1 MLAAPTGIILAQTS
15 VGSNDHEGDDRVQ
28 LTPSQAYDHIRESL
42 ASYLETAY
50 KISHPSVHS
59 ERAALLRARGTTAQ
73 APFIE
78 ATPAFPAGRML
89 HELEREHPEVVT
101 EGLSELVRHGVPVDR
116 FPLYAHQELALLA
129 GLDGA
134 ENLLVATG
142 TGSGKTEAFLL
153 PILSDILREGTRW
166 PEVGGHPRR
175 GEWDPTSRRWL
186 NSRRH
191 ERRPAAIRA
200 IVLYPMNALV
210 NDQLSRL
217 RRILAR
223 GDSPEWQRQRL
234 AGNVIHFGMYTSLAP
249 PTGLPDDARRRERW
263 DAFATRVDSDW
274 QRLRDELRASG
285 SWPRPDSPEM
295 LCRWDMQQAP
305 PDVLVTNYSMLEYM
319 LLRPIEAGMFERTR
333 EWLADDPNARLTL
346 VLDEAH
352 TYTGAKGIE
361 VAHLVRRLKERLGI
375 QEGDGRFRAIATS
388 ASIPEVDGA
397 GSELRTFV
405 SDLFGEPPR
414 SFSLIRVD
422 RQPVPSPRTDSS
434 SERGAAFRRFHVGFS
449 SYDPWPAI
457 DALAQDLGLGTPDRG
472 AAPQVALYELL
483 RDDPDVTW
491 VRSRTARRATLLD
504 RLADEAFPGV
514 ELPLEREATV
524 AGVLAAGSFA
534 RPSEL
539 PDTPPLLSTRIHA
552 FFRGISGLWAC
563 MNPDC
568 PEVAPEDRPRPVGK
582 LYTDPRPWCT
592 DSCGARV
599 LELFSCR
606 QCGLLFLGGVP
617 DSRRGTLWPWAD
629 DLSGQRQELADYR
642 VFGVEEPE
650 PGYPVQHRNARTTAP
665 THPEDV
671 FARDTYEVGVT
682 EEDGQEVSPFPA
694 KCPRCQNYRAPGA
707 FGAGREIV
715 EPLRTRGPRSM
726 AVVVEDAFR
735 VQPRATA
742 GPPNHGR
749 KALVFSDSRQEASQ
763 LAADLREIHR
773 QDTFRQILHR
783 ILLSC
788 RACHG
793 SGSVEEATGFRIGQ
807 PAPLRKTCDSCAGS
821 GMARAPEPVR
831 FRDLRSRAI
840 ELELAIGFDPT
851 VGKLAGFF
859 EQVGRGDQGAI
870 EAAEIEFDVSLR
882 RELAEDEFALE
893 PIGLGVWRVDI
904 PDDVGTFEGLT
915 SEESSGL
922 LQTVSRI
929 LAAENIL
936 LPPQP
941 LAPWAWPSLLV
952 RRWERQVLIR
962 HSRRVAHAIPFN
974 VGNRRKLGR
983 YLLAVGRHLVR
994 AGRLRSSGEAEGW
1007 VRRLENPLWEAL
1019 TGLGILEPAGQT
1031 IENRPPYGIRV
1042 DRFVLH
1048 PVGETVQRCRSCGF
1062 VMVEAPFPVCR
1073 RCGQTTEPS
1082 DPDVVTSFYRRAA
1095 LFAAPD
1101 APSDDPYPVRATEHT
1116 AAVASDE
1123 SRDIERWFQDLYR
1136 DDEEP
1141 LDHRVDVLSV
1151 TTTMEMGIDIGSL
1164 LTVGLRNVPPT
1175 VANYQQRAGRA
1186 GRRGS
1191 AVATVLTYAQLRS
1204 HDQYYFHRPPE
1215 IVSDPPRIP
1224 ALDLTREVIVRR
1236 HVRSLVLQAF
1246 FASIGQAGPPG
1257 LLNAWGRVGDF
1268 VATGL
1273 HNRLQRFVDDRADDL
1288 CRRGR
1293 ALVDPRLGQGVP
1305 DWIAAIPGEVEAVVA
1320 TSANRDELLRELITR
1335 GVLPKYAFPVD
1346 VVSFIT
1352 PGMSARDIGEPFD
1365 DGIKRD
1371 LRIALAEYAPG
1382 AEVLQGRFPNTY
1394 VFRSAGVYD
1403 PFARDPSYRPSGQLV
1418 ECSSCQGIA
1427 LLGADEPQPATCGEC
1442 GSDELV
1448 ALPYLRPPGF
1458 TTDHALPNGGGEL
1471 YQGGSGRERS
1481 GYTPP
1486 ARLQLGET
1494 SFVAG
1499 ERLAPFAQ
1507 PVFAHVRV
1515 GDLFTANKGPDT
1527 RYPGYLICP
1536 TCGRC
1541 LDPNNAGSHTY
1552 PADVPPH
1559 RGRVG
1564 PRAGSPCP
1572 NGTDFDNQVVLGYR
1586 FSSEVLLIGVD
1597 LPMTL
1602 DAPFGT
1608 PSGRAVWQSFG
1619 TLLGHA
1625 ASAVLQIDPGEIQ
1638 VGIRPVARGANRIH
1652 GEVFISDNVPG
1663 GAGYARAIRE
1673 DIERVLLRAL
1683 ELGRDCPNPDCGG
1696 ACYHCLLDYS
1706 NQQMHALL
1714 DRGLGAAV
1722 LEFALE
1728 GRHPSL
1734 TTEHVSRSL
1743 EGLTQYAMP
1752 DWTPISTAS
1761 GADEVP
1767 LVLEDRQHNRV
1778 GVWPIHPMSARPAAA
1793 ERQAVMAATGARTAV
1808 HTIFDIDRRPLWV
1821 LDYLLAR

>member
-1 MLAAPTGIILAQTS
+1 M
-15 VGSNDHEGDDRVQ
+15 Q

-50 KISHPSVHS
+50 KISHASIYR
-59 ERAALLRARGTTAQ
+59 ERAALLRARGTIAQ

-89 HELEREHPEVVT
+89 RELEREHPELVT
-101 EGLSELVRHGVPVDR
+101 EGLTDLVRHGVPVDR
-116 FPLYAHQELALLA
+116 FPLYAHQDAALLA

-153 PILSDILREGTRW
+153 PILSDVLREGLNW

-175 GEWDPTSRRWL
+175 GEWDPAARQWL
-186 NSRRH
+186 SSRRH

-234 AGNVIHFGMYTSLAP
+234 KGNVIHFGMYTSLAP
-249 PTGLPDDARRRERW
+249 PTGLPDDSRRRERW
-263 DAFATRVDSDW
+263 DAFVARVDSDW
-274 QRLRDELRASG
+274 HQLRDELRASG

-319 LLRPIEAGMFERTR
+319 LLRPIEAGMFDRTR
-333 EWLADDPNARLTL
+333 EWLAEHTDARLTL

-375 QEGDGRFRAIATS
+375 ESGDGRFRGIATS

-397 GSELRTFV
+397 DEALRKFV
-405 SDLFGEPPR
+405 ADLFGEPPHR
-414 SFSLIRVD
+414 FSLIRVD
-422 RQPVPSPRTDSS
+422 RQSAPPPRSDTSQQR
-434 SERGAAFRRFHVGFS
+434 SEAFRRFHGMFS
-449 SYDPWPAI
+449 AYDPWPSI
-457 DALAQDLGLGTPDRG
+457 DTLARDLGLGSPDRG
-472 AAPQVALYELL
+472 APPQVALYELL
-483 RDDPDVTW
+483 RDDPDLTW

-504 RLADEAFPGV
+504 RLADETYPGIGV
-514 ELPLEREATV
+514 SMEREEAI

-552 FFRGISGLWAC
+552 FFRGVSGLWAC
-563 MNPDC
+563 MNPEC
-568 PEVAPEDRPRPVGK
+568 PELPSDDRPRPVGK

-599 LELFSCR
+599 LEVFSCR

-617 DSRRGTLWPWAD
+617 DGRRGTLWPWAD

-642 VFGVEEPE
+642 VFGVERPHDEYQPR
-650 PGYPVQHRNARTTAP
+650 HRNFKTTAP
-665 THPEDV
+665 THPEDP
-671 FARDTYEVGVT
+671 FARDTFEVGSA

-694 KCPRCQNYRAPGA
+694 KCPRCQNHRAPGV
-707 FGAGREIV
+707 FGSGREIV

-726 AVVVEDAFR
+726 AVLVEDAFR
-735 VQPRATA
+735 VQPRSAA

-783 ILLSC
+783 VLLSC
-788 RACHG
+788 RTCHG
-793 SGSVEEATGFRIGQ
+793 SGSIEDVSGFRIGQ
-807 PAPLRKTCDSCAGS
+807 SGPQRQTCTSCDGAGIAPV
-821 GMARAPEPVR
+821 PEPLR

-840 ELELAIGFDPT
+840 ELELAVGFDPT
-851 VGKLAGFF
+851 VGKLPGFF
-859 EQVGRGDQGAI
+859 ERVAHGDQGAL
-870 EAAEIEFDVSLR
+870 EYAETEFDVSLR

-893 PIGLGVWRVDI
+893 PLGLGLWRIDI
-904 PDDVGTFEGLT
+904 PEDVGAFDRLT
-915 SEESSGL
+915 AEESSRL

-929 LAAENIL
+929 LATEDIL

-941 LAPWAWPSLLV
+941 HAPWAWPTTLV

-962 HSRRVAHAIPFN
+962 HSRRVANAIPFN

-983 YLLAVGRHLVR
+983 YLAAVAQQLVG
-994 AGRLRSSGEAEGW
+994 AGRFASSGEAEAW
-1007 VRRLENPLWEAL
+1007 VRRLEDPLWESL
-1019 TGLGILEPAGQT
+1019 TGLGILEPAGQR
-1031 IENRPPYGIRV
+1031 IDNRPPYGIRI

-1048 PVGETVQRCRSCGF
+1048 PVTGTVQRCRACGF
-1062 VMVEAPFPVCR
+1062 VMAEAPFPVCR
-1073 RCGQTTEPS
+1073 RCGQATEATSPQS
-1082 DPDVVTSFYRRAA
+1082 VTSFYRRAA
-1095 LFAAPD
+1095 LFATPNE
-1101 APSDDPYPVRATEHT
+1101 PTDDPYPLRSTEHT

-1136 DDEEP
+1136 DDEEA

-1191 AVATVLTYAQLRS
+1191 AIATVLTYAQLRS

-1215 IVSDPPRIP
+1215 IVTDPPRVP
-1224 ALDLTREVIVRR
+1224 SLDLTREVVVRR

-1246 FASIGQAGPPG
+1246 FASIGRSGPPG

-1268 VATGL
+1268 LAAG
-1273 HNRLQRFVDDRADDL
+1273 
-1288 CRRGR
+1288 
-1293 ALVDPRLGQGVP
+1293 LGQRLERFIGDQADVLRDRTSAIIDARLAEDLP
-1305 DWIAAIPGEVEAVVA
+1305 AWIAAIPREVNAVVS
-1320 TSANRDELLRELITR
+1320 TSSTRDELLRELITR

-1346 VVSFIT
+1346 VVSFAT
-1352 PGMSARDIGEPFD
+1352 PDMSARDVGEPFD

-1403 PFARDPSYRPSGQLV
+1403 AFAREPSYRPTGQLV

-1427 LLGADEPQPATCGEC
+1427 LLDPEVEPPAECAEC

-1448 ALPYLRPPGF
+1448 VLPYLRPQGF

-1471 YQGGSGRERS
+1471 YHGGSGRERS
-1481 GYTPP
+1481 GFTPP
-1486 ARLQLGET
+1486 ARLQLGQT
-1494 SFVAG
+1494 AFVAG
-1499 ERLAPFAQ
+1499 ERLAPFA
-1507 PVFAHVRV
+1507 PAVYAHVRI
-1515 GDLFTANKGPDT
+1515 GDLFTANKGPDS

-1536 TCGRC
+1536 ACGRW
-1541 LDPNNAGSHTY
+1541 LDPEAAGTHSY

-1559 RGRVG
+1559 RGRSIG

-1572 NGTDFDNQVVLGYR
+1572 NATEFENQVVLGYR
-1586 FSSEVLLIGVD
+1586 FSSEVLLIAVD
-1597 LPMTL
+1597 LPATL
-1602 DAPFGT
+1602 DAPFAL

-1619 TLLGHA
+1619 TLVGHA
-1625 ASAVLQIDPGEIQ
+1625 ASTVLQIDPGEIQ
-1638 VGIRPVARGANRIH
+1638 VGVRPVSRGPGRVH

-1663 GAGYARAIRE
+1663 GAGYARAIRA
-1673 DIERVLLRAL
+1673 DIQRVLDRAL
-1683 ELGRDCPNPDCGG
+1683 ELGRACRNPACQG

-1706 NQQMHALL
+1706 NQQVHALM

-1728 GRHPSL
+1728 GRNPSL
-1734 TTEHVSRSL
+1734 STEHVTRAL
-1743 EGLTQYAMP
+1743 QGLAQYAMP
-1752 DWTPISTAS
+1752 DWTPVNDDLDPA
-1761 GADEVP
+1761 GPMP
-1767 LVLEDRQHNRV
+1767 LVLEDRHRNRV
-1778 GVWPIHPMSARPAAA
+1778 GIWPIHPLVSRPAAA
-1793 ERQAVMAATGARTAV
+1793 QRQAVMAATGARPAV
-1808 HTIFDIDRRPLWV
+1808 HTLFDIERRPLWV
-1821 LDYLLAR
+1821 LDNLVAR

>member
-1 MLAAPTGIILAQTS
+1 M
-15 VGSNDHEGDDRVQ
+15 Q

-50 KISHPSVHS
+50 KISHPSVQQ
-59 ERAALLRARGTTAQ
+59 ERATLLRARGTIAQ

-89 HELEREHPEVVT
+89 HELEAVHPELVT

-116 FPLYAHQELALLA
+116 FPLYSHQEAALLA
-129 GLDGA
+129 GLEGA

-153 PILSDILREGTRW
+153 PILADILREGMRW
-166 PEVGGHPRR
+166 PEVGGYPRR
-175 GEWDPTSRRWL
+175 GEWDPASRQWL
-186 NSRRH
+186 HSRRH

-234 AGNVIHFGMYTSLAP
+234 KGNVIHFGMYTSLAP
-249 PTGLPDDARRRERW
+249 PTGLPDDVRRRERW
-263 DAFATRVDSDW
+263 DAFVARVDSDW
-274 QRLRDELRASG
+274 QQLRDELRASG

-295 LCRWDMQQAP
+295 LCRWDMQATP

-333 EWLADDPNARLTL
+333 EWLAGDADARLTL

-375 QEGDGRFRAIATS
+375 EAGDARFRGIATS
-388 ASIPEVDGA
+388 ASIPEVEGA
-397 GSELRTFV
+397 DEALRTYV
-405 SDLFGEPPR
+405 ADLFGEPPA

-422 RQPVPSPRTDSS
+422 RQPVPPARADASA
-434 SERGAAFRRFHVGFS
+434 ERAGAFRRFHAAFS
-449 SYDPWPAI
+449 TYDPWPAI
-457 DALAQDLGLGTPDRG
+457 DALAQDLGLGSPDRG
-472 AAPQVALYELL
+472 APPQVALYELL
-483 RDDPDVTW
+483 RDDPDITW
-491 VRSRTARRATLLD
+491 IRSRTARRATLLD
-504 RLADEAFPGV
+504 RLADEAYPGV
-514 ELPLEREATV
+514 GDSSEREEAV
-524 AGVLAAGSFA
+524 AGAIAAGSFA

-539 PDTPPLLSTRIHA
+539 PDTPPLLSTRVHA
-552 FFRGISGLWAC
+552 FFRGVSGLWAC
-563 MNPDC
+563 MNPEC
-568 PEVAPEDRPRPVGK
+568 PELAPGERPRPVGK

-592 DSCGARV
+592 DRCGARV
-599 LELFSCR
+599 LEVFSCR

-617 DSRRGTLWPWAD
+617 DGRRGTLWPWAD
-629 DLSGQRQELADYR
+629 DLSGQRQELANYR
-642 VFGVEEPE
+642 VFGVEQPD
-650 PGYPVQHRNARTTAP
+650 PGYSPRHRNTRTTAP
-665 THPEDV
+665 THPEDM
-671 FARDTYEVGVT
+671 FARDTYEVGT
-682 EEDGQEVSPFPA
+682 AEEDGQEVSPFPA
-694 KCPRCQNYRAPGA
+694 KCPRCQNHRAPGV
-707 FGAGREIV
+707 FGSGREIV

-735 VQPRATA
+735 VQPRAAA

-788 RACHG
+788 RTCHG
-793 SGSVEEATGFRIGQ
+793 AGSIEETTSFRIGQ
-807 PAPLRKTCDSCAGS
+807 QGPQRRTCGACDGS
-821 GMARAPEPVR
+821 GLAEAPEPIR

-859 EQVGRGDQGAI
+859 ERVAHGDQGAL

-893 PIGLGVWRVDI
+893 PLGLGVWRVDI
-904 PDDVGTFEGLT
+904 PDDVGTFENLT
-915 SEESSGL
+915 AEESSGL
-922 LQTVSRI
+922 LQTASRI
-929 LAAENIL
+929 LATEDIL

-941 LAPWAWPSLLV
+941 LAPWAWPTHV
-952 RRWERQVLIR
+952 RRWERQVVIR
-962 HSRRVAHAIPFN
+962 HTRRVANAIPFN

-983 YLLAVGRHLVR
+983 YLLAVGLCLVR
-994 AGRLRSSGEAEGW
+994 AGRLRTVGEAEAW
-1007 VRRLENPLWEAL
+1007 VRRLEDPLWEAL
-1019 TGLGILEPAGQT
+1019 TGLGILEPAGQK
-1031 IENRPPYGIRV
+1031 IDNRPPYGIRI
-1042 DRFVLH
+1042 DRFVLGA
-1048 PVGETVQRCRSCGF
+1048 VTGTVERCTACGF
-1062 VMVEAPFPVCR
+1062 VMAEAPFPVCR
-1073 RCGQTTEPS
+1073 RCGQPTEQAS
-1082 DPDVVTSFYRRAA
+1082 PDTVSSFYRRAA
-1095 LFAAPD
+1095 LFAAPN
-1101 APSDDPYPVRATEHT
+1101 APSDDPYPLRATEHT

-1136 DDEEP
+1136 DDEEA

-1191 AVATVLTYAQLRS
+1191 AIATVLTYAQSRS

-1215 IVSDPPRIP
+1215 IVSEPPRVP

-1246 FASIGQAGPPG
+1246 FSSIGQAGPPG

-1268 VATGL
+1268 VGASLGV
-1273 HNRLQRFVDDRADDL
+1273 RLQQFAESRADEL
-1288 CRRGR
+1288 CRRTR
-1293 ALVDPRLGQGVP
+1293 AIVDARLADKVP
-1305 DWIAAIPGEVEAVVA
+1305 AWVAAVPGEVDAVVA
-1320 TSANRDELLRELITR
+1320 TSTSREELLRELITR

-1346 VVSFIT
+1346 VVSFAT
-1352 PGMSARDIGEPFD
+1352 PDMSARDVGEPFD

-1403 PFARDPSYRPSGQLV
+1403 AFARDPSYRPTGQLV
-1418 ECSSCQGIA
+1418 ECSACQGIA
-1427 LLGADEPQPATCGEC
+1427 LIDPEAVPPSTCDEC

-1448 ALPYLRPPGF
+1448 VLPYLRPQGF
-1458 TTDHALPNGGGEL
+1458 TTDQALPNGGGEL
-1471 YQGGSGRERS
+1471 YQGGTGRDRS

-1494 SFVAG
+1494 SFAAG
-1499 ERLAPFAQ
+1499 APLEPFA
-1507 PVFAHVRV
+1507 PAVFAHVRV
-1515 GDLFTANKGPDT
+1515 GDLFTANKGPDP

-1536 TCGRC
+1536 TCGRW
-1541 LDPNNAGSHTY
+1541 LDPQSVGTHTY

-1559 RGRVG
+1559 RGRATG

-1597 LPMTL
+1597 LPTAL
-1602 DAPFGT
+1602 DPPFGT
-1608 PSGRAVWQSFG
+1608 PAGRAVWLSFG

-1638 VGIRPVARGANRIH
+1638 VGVRPVARGAGRVH

-1673 DIERVLLRAL
+1673 GIEDVLRRAL
-1683 ELGRDCPNPDCGG
+1683 ELGRVCPNPDCGG

-1706 NQQMHALL
+1706 NQQIHALM
-1714 DRGLGAAV
+1714 DRRLGAAV
-1722 LEFALE
+1722 LEYALE
-1728 GRHPSL
+1728 GQMPSL
-1734 TTEHVSRSL
+1734 SANHVARSL
-1743 EGLTQYAMP
+1743 EGLAQYAMP
-1752 DWTPISTAS
+1752 DWRPVP
-1761 GADEVP
+1761 GGVDPMP
-1767 LVLEDRQHNRV
+1767 LVLEDRNRNQV
-1778 GVWPIHPMSARPAAA
+1778 GMWPIHPMSARPTAAQ
-1793 ERQAVMAATGARTAV
+1793 RQAVMAATGARPAV
-1808 HTIFDIDRRPLWV
+1808 HTLFDIERRPLWV
-1821 LDYLLAR
+1821 LDNLLAR